1 MDPRVKRARNGVSPR
16 DIVLGNYLSLMGKS
30 IAAMAYAIR
39 EGSEHRYLAVDSN
52 TNEVFQSI
60 LIDLGVTR
68 LPVQVQIVQ
77 PYSISFVGNMRL
89 KRNRIYI
96 SVPKLLHNIH
106 EALWHDGRSFP
117 IIITPLTASMA
128 NVR

>member
-1 MDPRVKRARNGVSPR
+1 MDPRVKRVRNGVSTR

-60 LIDLGVTR
+60 LIDLGATR